1 MSFDLLVIGAGP
13 GGQKAA
19 IQAAKSGAR
28 VALIDP
34 AARGGGA
41 CVRQGTI
48 PSKTLRE
55 TALVM
60 ARARDKCGGVADLT
74 LPSDLQLQ
82 SCMLRKREV
91 IDAHESFIDAQLD
104 RNGVERFQGKARFL
118 SPGELE
124 VVRIGQ
130 APLRLRGS
138 RVIIATGSRP
148 AAPDQI
154 PVDHEHIFDSD
165 SILSMGYLPRSLLV
179 LGGGVIAAEYASVF
193 AQLGVRV
200 TLIHGY
206 PSPLGFLDAELVT
219 YFVEQFELSGGKH
232 LPNSRVQ
239 RCTLAGLRGVST
251 ELEDGTEL
259 VTEKVLVASGRVAN
273 VDRIG
278 LEVLGVELS
287 RRGHI
292 PVNEDFET
300 ACPGVYAVGDAI
312 GPPALASAS
321 MEQGRRAACHA
332 LAFPFPHD
340 TDYIPVGVFTIPELA
355 SVGETVE
362 SASRQG
368 IDCVVGRALFAEV
381 ARGHI
386 AASPSGFLKLVVA
399 LSGKVVG
406 VQIAGEGA
414 AELVSVGQLAVRYG
428 AQACDLVDSVF
439 NFPTLAEAYRIAGLS
454 AVAALES
461 ARQAVDAS
469 PWERHAPP
477 HAAV

>member
-60 ARARDKCGGVADLT
+60 ARTRDKSGGVADLT

-104 RNGVERFQGKARFL
+104 RNGVERFQGKARFI
-118 SPGELE
+118 SPRELE

-130 APLRLRGS
+130 APLRLRGT

-206 PSPLGFLDAELVT
+206 PSPLGFLDAELVA
-219 YFVEQFELSGGKH
+219 YFVEQFELSGGRH

-259 VTEKVLVASGRVAN
+259 ITEKVLVASGRVAN

-292 PVNEDFET
+292 PVGTDFET
-300 ACPGVYAVGDAI
+300 TCPGVYAVGDAI

-332 LAFPFPHD
+332 LAIPFPHD
-340 TDYIPVGVFTIPELA
+340 TDHIPVGVFTIPELA
-355 SVGETVE
+355 SVGETLQ
-362 SASRQG
+362 SARRQG

-399 LSGKVVG
+399 LSGTVVG

-461 ARQAVDAS
+461 ARQTVDAS
-469 PWERHAPP
+469 PSERHAPP